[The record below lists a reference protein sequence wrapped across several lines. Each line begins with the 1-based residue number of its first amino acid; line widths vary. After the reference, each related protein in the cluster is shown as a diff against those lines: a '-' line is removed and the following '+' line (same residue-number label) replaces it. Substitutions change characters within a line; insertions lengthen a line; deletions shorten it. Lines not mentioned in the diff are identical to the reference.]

1 MMLWLREKRLITQQ
15 EVRMNYIKVAF
26 FLYFLFHL
34 GPTIAADQ
42 FLSNSLSE
50 EALQES
56 KRDISAA
63 ILLVQQSVVADPNNA
78 KAWTIAGQIYL
89 LNEDIS
95 SAERFYNK
103 AKKILKWKPKTN
115 FTQLVKEMVKEDLK
129 FFK

>member
-63 ILLVQQSVVADPNNA
+63 ILLVQHC
-78 KAWTIAGQIYL
+78 L
-89 LNEDIS
+89 LYTSPSPRDC
-95 SAERFYNK
+95 
-103 AKKILKWKPKTN
+103 
-115 FTQLVKEMVKEDLK
+115 Q
-129 FFK
+129 

>member
-1 MMLWLREKRLITQQ
+1 
-15 EVRMNYIKVAF
+15 MNYIKVAF

-63 ILLVQQSVVADPNNA
+63 ILAAGVAEINKISKVSYDTIIAAGVA
-78 KAWTIAGQIYL
+78 KVLGT
-89 LNEDIS
+89 
-95 SAERFYNK
+95 
-103 AKKILKWKPKTN
+103 
-115 FTQLVKEMVKEDLK
+115 K
-129 FFK
+129 FAYAN

>member
-1 MMLWLREKRLITQQ
+1 MMLWLLEKRLITQQ

-63 ILLVQQSVVADPNNA
+63 ILLIQQSVVADPNNA

-103 AKKILKWKPKTN
+103 AKKINPDL
-115 FTQLVKEMVKEDLK
+115 EDLRNLK
-129 FFK
+129 TMIENKKKEG